1 MALHRGQHGLF
12 VVVQD
17 QRKEIDHLAIPTR
30 LPQHLIL
37 QLPES
42 CRQLRE
48 RSAVPEGAG
57 LTLDHREI
65 MPPIVDRPRRQLM

>member
-1 MALHRGQHGLF
+1 M
-12 VVVQD
+12 QD
-17 QRKEIDHLAIPTR
+17 QRKDIDHLAIPTGS
-30 LPQHLIL
+30 PQHLIL

-42 CRQLRE
+42 CRQFRE
-48 RSAVPEGAG
+48 RSADPEGAG